1 MYRHTVIPSLRKQ
14 KGVQMNS
21 VIAIDPGAEG
31 GLAWVGADGVAAAEK
46 MPAGMTAVVDRLRE
60 LSIELR
66 GCEAV
71 VEKVGQWVPGDHPNA
86 ATKFARHCG
95 NVEAALY
102 AAGIAF
108 REVAPGVWMRS
119 LGKLPSEKA
128 ARKRAIR
135 ELMARRY
142 PHLCVTLKTAD
153 ALGIL
158 SWELDMRRRPASSGS
173 AELCRGD
180 SATAESEV
188 RS

>member
-1 MYRHTVIPSLRKQ
+1 MT
-14 KGVQMNS
+14 S
-21 VIAIDPGAEG
+21 VIAIDPGASG
-31 GLAWVGADGVAAAEK
+31 GLAWVTEDGVIRAER
-46 MPAGMTAVVDRLRE
+46 MPDGMTAIVDRLRE
-60 LSIELR
+60 L
-66 GCEAV
+66 GCELPDCSAV

-95 NVEAALY
+95 NVEATLY
-102 AAGIAF
+102 ALGVPF

-142 PHLCVTLKTAD
+142 PHLKVTLKTAD

-158 SWELDMRRRPASSGS
+158 TWEMEKERRAAS
-173 AELCRGD
+173 
-180 SATAESEV
+180 
-188 RS
+188 

>member
-1 MYRHTVIPSLRKQ
+1 MAWVDAE
-14 KGVQMNS
+14 GV
-21 VIAIDPGAEG
+21 VGAER
-31 GLAWVGADGVAAAEK
+31 
-46 MPAGMTAVVDRLRE
+46 MPDGMTAVVDRLRGMSCE
-60 LSIELR
+60 LA
-66 GCEAV
+66 GCTAV

-102 AAGIAF
+102 GLGIPF
-108 REVAPGVWMRS
+108 RDVAPGVWMRS

-142 PHLCVTLKTAD
+142 PHLSVTLKTAD

-158 SWELDMRRRPASSGS
+158 TWELERERRR
-173 AELCRGD
+173 
-180 SATAESEV
+180 